1 MDSNKGAGMFS
12 SMDSNKRKYRVMKK
26 VQKKVTS
33 SCDKLWMNL
42 RVHTRNMVE
51 HKIEMKVSGKV
62 TNQMVELTTNKLA
75 DQVRRQ
81 VWYHVA
87 QNMNLWRI

>member
-1 MDSNKGAGMFS
+1 
-12 SMDSNKRKYRVMKK
+12 MKK
-26 VQKKVTS
+26 VQKQVAS

-51 HKIEMKVSGKV
+51 HKIEMKVSDKI
-62 TNQMVELTTNKLA
+62 TNQVIDLTTNKLA

-87 QNMNLWRI
+87 QKIKL

>member
-1 MDSNKGAGMFS
+1 
-12 SMDSNKRKYRVMKK
+12 MKK
-26 VQKKVTS
+26 VQKQIAS
-33 SCDKLWMNL
+33 SCDKLWMDL
-42 RVHTRNMVE
+42 RVHTRNKVKD
-51 HKIEMKVSGKV
+51 KIEMKVSGKV

-87 QNMNLWRI
+87 QKIKI

>member
-1 MDSNKGAGMFS
+1 
-12 SMDSNKRKYRVMKK
+12 MDSNKRKYNVMKK
-26 VQKKVTS
+26 ARKQITS
-33 SCDKLWMNL
+33 SCDELWMNL
-42 RVHTRNMVE
+42 RMHTRNMVE
-51 HKIEMKVSGKV
+51 DKIEMKVSDKV

-87 QNMNLWRI
+87 QNVKL

>member
-1 MDSNKGAGMFS
+1 
-12 SMDSNKRKYRVMKK
+12 MKK
-26 VQKKVTS
+26 VQKQTAS

-42 RVHTRNMVE
+42 RVHTRNMVKD
-51 HKIEMKVSGKV
+51 KIQMKVCDKV
-62 TNQMVELTTNKLA
+62 TNQVIELTTNRLA

-87 QNMNLWRI
+87 QKIKI

>member
-1 MDSNKGAGMFS
+1 MFA
-12 SMDSNKRKYRVMKK
+12 SMGSNKRKYGVMKK
-26 VQKKVTS
+26 VQKQTAS

-42 RVHTRNMVE
+42 RVHTRNIVE

-87 QNMNLWRI
+87 QKIKI

>member
-1 MDSNKGAGMFS
+1 
-12 SMDSNKRKYRVMKK
+12 MKK
-26 VQKKVTS
+26 VQKQVAS

-51 HKIEMKVSGKV
+51 DKIEMKVSDKV
-62 TNQMVELTTNKLA
+62 TNQVIDLTTNKLA

-87 QNMNLWRI
+87 QKIKI

>member
-1 MDSNKGAGMFS
+1 MI
-12 SMDSNKRKYRVMKK
+12 K
-26 VQKKVTS
+26 VQKQTAS

-51 HKIEMKVSGKV
+51 DKLEMKVSSKV
-62 TNQMVELTTNKLA
+62 TNQIVDLTTNKLA

-87 QNMNLWRI
+87 QKIKL

>member
-1 MDSNKGAGMFS
+1 
-12 SMDSNKRKYRVMKK
+12 MKK
-26 VQKKVTS
+26 VQKQTAS

-42 RVHTRNMVE
+42 RVHTRNTVMD
-51 HKIEMKVSGKV
+51 KIEMKVSDKV
-62 TNQMVELTTNKLA
+62 TNQVIDLTTNKLA

-87 QNMNLWRI
+87 QKIKL

>member
-1 MDSNKGAGMFS
+1 
-12 SMDSNKRKYRVMKK
+12 MKK
-26 VQKKVTS
+26 VQKQTAS

-42 RVHTRNMVE
+42 RAHTRNMVE
-51 HKIEMKVSGKV
+51 DKKEMKVSNKV
-62 TNQMVELTTNKLA
+62 TNQIVDLTTNKLA

-87 QNMNLWRI
+87 QKIKL

>member
-1 MDSNKGAGMFS
+1 
-12 SMDSNKRKYRVMKK
+12 
-26 VQKKVTS
+26 
-33 SCDKLWMNL
+33 
-42 RVHTRNMVE
+42 MVE

-87 QNMNLWRI
+87 QKIKL

>member
-1 MDSNKGAGMFS
+1 MDSNKGAGMFA
-12 SMDSNKRKYRVMKK
+12 SMGSNKRKCKVMKK
-26 VQKKVTS
+26 VQKQTAS

-87 QNMNLWRI
+87 QKIKI

>member
-1 MDSNKGAGMFS
+1 
-12 SMDSNKRKYRVMKK
+12 MKK
-26 VQKKVTS
+26 ARKQITS
-33 SCDKLWMNL
+33 SCDELWMNL
-42 RVHTRNMVE
+42 RMHTRNMVE
-51 HKIEMKVSGKV
+51 DKIEMKVSDKV

-87 QNMNLWRI
+87 QNVKL

>member
-1 MDSNKGAGMFS
+1 MFS

-26 VQKKVTS
+26 VQKKVAS

>member
-1 MDSNKGAGMFS
+1 MDSNKGAGMFA

-26 VQKKVTS
+26 VQKQTAS

-42 RVHTRNMVE
+42 RVHTRNKV
-51 HKIEMKVSGKV
+51 KDKLEMKVSSKV
-62 TNQMVELTTNKLA
+62 TNQMVDLTTNKLA

-87 QNMNLWRI
+87 QKIKI

>member
-1 MDSNKGAGMFS
+1 
-12 SMDSNKRKYRVMKK
+12 MKK
-26 VQKKVTS
+26 VQKQTAS

-42 RVHTRNMVE
+42 RVHTRNMVKD
-51 HKIEMKVSGKV
+51 KIQMKVSDKV

-87 QNMNLWRI
+87 QNVKL